1 MRSGKGGL
9 PSPTAHSAEH
19 GAVAVAEAE
28 AVEGPLPADHC
39 GRAPGRVPEARPAH
53 PGHTYLSSRSRPAL
67 AVGNRSAGGCQTG
80 FTASIFNALPGR
92 PIGAL
97 PPAHPTPAALGA
109 LATPGVCGSPPVPE
123 GEGMVQGGRR
133 ARGEQ
138 APPLSPRLHTRC
150 QKAQLPVWHSSQET
164 GGSRR
169 GPYWGGLRPPRHGH
183 SRGLAPDSLPSLMPT
198 APFTSLD

>member
-80 FTASIFNALPGR
+80 FAASIFNALPGR

-97 PPAHPTPAALGA
+97 PPAHPTPPRWGPWRRQVCVALR
-109 LATPGVCGSPPVPE
+109 LSP
-123 GEGMVQGGRR
+123 R
-133 ARGEQ
+133 ARGWCRVGAE
-138 APPLSPRLHTRC
+138 PEGNRLR
-150 QKAQLPVWHSSQET
+150 L
-164 GGSRR
+164 
-169 GPYWGGLRPPRHGH
+169 
-183 SRGLAPDSLPSLMPT
+183 
-198 APFTSLD
+198 

>member
-1 MRSGKGGL
+1 MQSQWQKQKQWKV
-9 PSPTAHSAEH
+9 HSLLTIA
-19 GAVAVAEAE
+19 G
-28 AVEGPLPADHC
+28 GPLAASRR
-39 GRAPGRVPEARPAH
+39 RAPRILA
-53 PGHTYLSSRSRPAL
+53 TYLSSRSRPAL
-67 AVGNRSAGGCQTG
+67 AVGNRSAGGGQTG
-80 FTASIFNALPGR
+80 FAASIFNALPGR

-169 GPYWGGLRPPRHGH
+169 GPYCG
-183 SRGLAPDSLPSLMPT
+183 A
-198 APFTSLD
+198 